1 MSWIPG
7 ATMSQQH
14 QQWNRE
20 RGDDEP
26 RFLGTISDT
35 AMPAYYVPA
44 ERSVQT
50 GTVNDDGELERDDEG
65 DSWAIEAEEQLGDFL
80 ERVGEE
86 RGWDSLSDWAREHLE
101 HEETAEEASTS

>member
-7 ATMSQQH
+7 ATISDQH

-26 RFLGTISDT
+26 RLLGTVSDT
-35 AMPAYYVPA
+35 GATAYYVPGA
-44 ERSVQT
+44 R
-50 GTVNDDGELERDDEG
+50 TVEAGKIDENGELQRADDGE
-65 DSWAIEAEEQLGDFL
+65 SWALEAEEELGEFL

-101 HEETAEEASTS
+101 HEEASTS